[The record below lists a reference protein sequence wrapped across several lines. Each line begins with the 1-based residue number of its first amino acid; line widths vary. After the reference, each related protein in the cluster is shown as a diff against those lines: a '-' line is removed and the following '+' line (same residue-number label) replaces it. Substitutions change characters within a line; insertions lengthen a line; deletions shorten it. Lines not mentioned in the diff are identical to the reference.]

1 MIDALHT
8 GLEDFCFRR
17 YSTVPFT
24 LSLLD
29 LLSVTPPGARQL
41 PGTFYRLAWTVGLCL
56 LVCASGCVQRRI
68 TVRSNPPGALVYIDK
83 YEIGR
88 TPCSVE
94 YIYYGTRE
102 IKLVKDGFE
111 TLSVLQWIPPPWYE
125 IPPLDFVS
133 ETLVPNEIRDERTFT
148 YQLVPTRVVPTNQLI
163 GRAEN
168 LRQATKLERMAAP
181 PPLTPPPRTIPL
193 APPPQAPP
201 PAPTLGLPRDGRGY
215 FMQPGGGPM
224 FVPAPAY
231 GAPGLYPGP
240 AVGPQPGILPSP
252 GPMPPRGP
260 Q

>member
-8 GLEDFCFRR
+8 DLEEFRR
-17 YSTVPFT
+17 RGYSMAPSSP
-24 LSLLD
+24 SLLGLFFVIGPGVRRLPVAFSG
-29 LLSVTPPGARQL
+29 LLACTASL
-41 PGTFYRLAWTVGLCL
+41 FLLLCGG
-56 LVCASGCVQRRI
+56 GCVQRRI

-102 IKLVKDGFE
+102 VKLLKDGYE
-111 TLSVLQWIPPPWYE
+111 TLTVLQWIPPPWYE
-125 IPPLDFVS
+125 IPPLDFFS

-181 PPLTPPPRTIPL
+181 PPLPPRPRTMPFTPPPE
-193 APPPQAPP
+193 
-201 PAPTLGLPRDGRGY
+201 APTLGLPRDGRGFY
-215 FMQPGGGPM
+215 MQPGGGPGQN
-224 FVPAPAY
+224 FVPAPGY
-231 GAPGLYPGP
+231 GSPGVYPGP
-240 AVGPQPGILPSP
+240 VVGPQPGILPSP

>member
-8 GLEDFCFRR
+8 GLEDFRGRR
-17 YSTVPFT
+17 YSMAPFAP
-24 LSLLD
+24 SLLG
-29 LLSVTPPGARQL
+29 LFSVTRPGARRL
-41 PGTFYRLAWTVGLCL
+41 PVAFYRLAWTACLCL
-56 LVCASGCVQRRI
+56 LVCGGCVQRRI

-102 IKLVKDGFE
+102 MRLVKDGFE
-111 TLSVLQWIPPPWYE
+111 TLTVLQWIPPPWYE

-181 PPLTPPPRTIPL
+181 PPVRPLQVAPPPRMVPVG
-193 APPPQAPP
+193 PPPQ
-201 PAPTLGLPRDGRGY
+201 APTLGLPNDGRGY
-215 FMQPGGGPM
+215 YSQPGGGTS
-224 FVPAPAY
+224 FVPAPGY
-231 GAPGLYPGP
+231 GSPGVYPGP
-240 AVGPQPGILPSP
+240 AAGPQPGILPSP

>member
-1 MIDALHT
+1 MIDASAFRP
-8 GLEDFCFRR
+8 GRFCRR
-17 YSTVPFT
+17 
-24 LSLLD
+24 SLYYGPHFPHFLTWFC
-29 LLSVTPPGARQL
+29 VTPPGARRFFVL
-41 PGTFYRLAWTVGLCL
+41 FFRLAGLCL
-56 LVCASGCVQRRI
+56 LVCAGGCVQRRI

-94 YIYYGTRE
+94 YTYYGERQ

-111 TLSVLQWIPPPWYE
+111 TLTVMQWIPPPWYE

-133 ETLVPNEIRDERTFT
+133 ETIVPNEIRDERTFT

-168 LRQATKLERMAAP
+168 LRQATKLERLAAP
-181 PPLTPPPRTIPL
+181 PPPPRLPPRVMPPTG
-193 APPPQAPP
+193 PPPQ
-201 PAPTLGLPRDGRGY
+201 APTLGLPRDGRGY
-215 FMQPGGGPM
+215 FMQPGGGGPQY
-224 FVPAPAY
+224 VPAPAY
-231 GAPGLYPGP
+231 GAPGAYPGP
-240 AVGPQPGILPSP
+240 AVGPQPGNLPSP